1 LDVDELRE
9 LCGRVSY
16 KPGWQLTVHANRYT
30 GGLQQVSPGW
40 PVLTVD
46 VRLPNSY
53 RDEPISLRIESPVP
67 PVTKPGEFVRW
78 LQNRLLEIE
87 IHERDE
93 MVTARRQTDC
103 RPARI
108 RREHRLTSCPAG

>member
-1 LDVDELRE
+1 
-9 LCGRVSY
+9 
-16 KPGWQLTVHANRYT
+16 LTSDCR
-30 GGLQQVSPGW
+30 
-40 PVLTVD
+40 
-46 VRLPNSY
+46 SY

-93 MVTARRQTDC
+93 WL
-103 RPARI
+103 
-108 RREHRLTSCPAG
+108 RLDGKLIVDPHASDVNIV